1 MRYKT
6 SRMRGFTLIAS
17 LLVLILL
24 SGVAIGVMFLVNS
37 QQHVGGN
44 DLEANLAY
52 YGAESGMEKLTSDL
66 ASLYSLTQ
74 APTQAAISN
83 LATLPPT
90 LAMVGPMNY
99 VESISQQT
107 VGGVP
112 VQRFNTISSGPEQN
126 LYALTIPMNL
136 QVQATRPSGA
146 SVNMFRTVEVA
157 LIPVFQFGVFSDSDL
172 SYFAG
177 PQFSFRGRI
186 HTNGNLFLAADPGP
200 LVTDAKITAFGEI
213 IRDRLANN
221 WTGGGYQGSVFVPNQ
236 TNGCSGGAPAAQCLD
251 FGPDT
256 NTATNDASWS
266 GGIPPAGAANADP
279 TYAAWIAAAKTFNG
293 FILNRINGAKKLT
306 LPFVQ
311 GNNAAIGTAGQQIQI
326 IRRAVPTDTV
336 SVANSKLYNK
346 AAIRVL
352 LADTEALLVAD
363 RPFLIGDLDNIDL
376 TAGGVAV
383 SPDGRQIQVNGVN
396 YTRVAMANVG
406 QDVAWTAAPLT
417 APSPLTIPDPA
428 GAKGW
433 NLINGWLRVEY
444 LDNAAPTPG
453 WNGVTREWLGY
464 GFARGTNVPTTPSI
478 PALPT
483 GNTAHPNAI
492 LILQEL
498 KNAAAPVWDAGAGA
512 SQSEYS
518 WYPINFWDPREGL
531 PRDNNGAL
539 AGTQC
544 NVNGVMDAVEL
555 DVGNLNLWLQHLGIY
570 GGGRGNLVN
579 STSQNGY
586 VLYFWTA
593 VAWNR
598 TRTWPALR
606 L

>member
-383 SPDGRQIQVNGVN
+383 SPDGRQIQVNGAEL
-396 YTRVAMANVG
+396 YSGRHG
-406 QDVAWTAAPLT
+406 KCRPRC
-417 APSPLTIPDPA
+417 
-428 GAKGW
+428 G
-433 NLINGWLRVEY
+433 
-444 LDNAAPTPG
+444 LDGGSA
-453 WNGVTREWLGY
+453 Y
-464 GFARGTNVPTTPSI
+464 C
-478 PALPT
+478 
-483 GNTAHPNAI
+483 
-492 LILQEL
+492 
-498 KNAAAPVWDAGAGA
+498 
-512 SQSEYS
+512 
-518 WYPINFWDPREGL
+518 
-531 PRDNNGAL
+531 AL
-539 AGTQC
+539 AIDHSGPS
-544 NVNGVMDAVEL
+544 
-555 DVGNLNLWLQHLGIY
+555 
-570 GGGRGNLVN
+570 GRERME
-579 STSQNGY
+579 SDK
-586 VLYFWTA
+586 
-593 VAWNR
+593 
-598 TRTWPALR
+598 R
-606 L
+606 LA